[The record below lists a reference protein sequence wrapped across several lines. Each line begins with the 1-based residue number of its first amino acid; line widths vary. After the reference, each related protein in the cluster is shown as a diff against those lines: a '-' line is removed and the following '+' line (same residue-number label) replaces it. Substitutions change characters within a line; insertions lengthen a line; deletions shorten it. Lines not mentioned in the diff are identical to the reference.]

1 MPSGR
6 PIILRTVANIC
17 GRFTLV
23 MAVAMVLPATV
34 DLLDGNPDWSVF
46 LHSALFAAVPGGL
59 VMLAT
64 QSGEVR
70 FSPRLGFLLTTALWL
85 DAALVGALPIYFS
98 PLKVTFAGAFFEAM
112 SGITT
117 TGSTVLS
124 GLDTMPRG
132 ILLWRSILQW
142 LGGVG
147 FIALALLL
155 LPSLRVGGIRLFHM
169 ESSDKSEKILPRVN
183 QIAAGI
189 VIAYVG
195 LSALCA
201 ISYFAAGMTM
211 FEAVNHA
218 MTTLAT
224 GGYSTHDASMGYY
237 ADNRAM
243 LVIATVFMALAGL
256 PFILFVK
263 AVMPR
268 RLRTLADPQV
278 TLFFSVIAIAT
289 VVLAIIQR
297 IEFNTKP
304 IDALVTS
311 AFNFV
316 SVLTTTGYASEDYT
330 RWGSAAIGIFLIAYF
345 LGGCAGSTAGGIKMN
360 RAVILWRV
368 MRTSLARLITPH
380 AVVKTRYGRDE
391 VSTEAAQTVLVF
403 FFLFIATLV
412 FGTMAL
418 MLLGHE
424 FVTAFSS
431 AITALSNVGPG
442 LGEIVGPSG
451 NFSSLDDPSLWIMS
465 YLMLAGR
472 LEIVTVM
479 ILMTPVFWSR

>member
-1 MPSGR
+1 
-6 PIILRTVANIC
+6 
-17 GRFTLV
+17 
-23 MAVAMVLPATV
+23 
-34 DLLDGNPDWSVF
+34 
-46 LHSALFAAVPGGL
+46 
-59 VMLAT
+59 
-64 QSGEVR
+64 
-70 FSPRLGFLLTTALWL
+70 
-85 DAALVGALPIYFS
+85 
-98 PLKVTFAGAFFEAM
+98 
-112 SGITT
+112 
-117 TGSTVLS
+117 
-124 GLDTMPRG
+124 
-132 ILLWRSILQW
+132 
-142 LGGVG
+142 
-147 FIALALLL
+147 
-155 LPSLRVGGIRLFHM
+155 M

-201 ISYFAAGMTM
+201 IAYFAAGMTM

-224 GGYSTHDASMGYY
+224 GGYSTHDSSMGYY
-237 ADNRAM
+237 ADNRAL
-243 LVIATVFMALAGL
+243 LVISTIFMALAGL

-268 RLRTLADPQV
+268 RLRTLSDPQV
-278 TLFFSVIAIAT
+278 TLFFAIIAIAT
-289 VVLAIIQR
+289 VVLAAIQR
-297 IEFNTKP
+297 VEFNTKP

-316 SVLTTTGYASEDYT
+316 SILTTTGYASEDYT
-330 RWGSAAIGIFLIAYF
+330 RWGSAAIGVFLIAYF

-360 RAVILWRV
+360 RAVILWRT
-368 MRTSLARLITPH
+368 MRTSLTRLITPH

-391 VSTEAAQTVLVF
+391 VSSEAAQTVLVF

-442 LGEIVGPSG
+442 LGPIVGPSG

-472 LEIVTVM
+472 LEIVTVV
-479 ILMTPVFWSR
+479 ILMTPAFWSR

>member
-1 MPSGR
+1 
-6 PIILRTVANIC
+6 
-17 GRFTLV
+17 
-23 MAVAMVLPATV
+23 MAIAMVLPATV
-34 DLLDGNPDWSVF
+34 DLLDGNPDWAVF
-46 LHSALFAAVPGGL
+46 LHSALFAGVLGGL

-64 QSGEVR
+64 QNNEIR
-70 FSPRLGFLLTTALWL
+70 FSPRLGFLLTTALWIN
-85 DAALVGALPIYFS
+85 AALVGALPIYFS

-117 TGSTVLS
+117 TGSTVLV
-124 GLDTMPRG
+124 GLDHMPRG
-132 ILLWRSILQW
+132 ILLWRSLLQW

-155 LPSLRVGGIRLFHM
+155 LPSLRVGGVRLFHM

-201 ISYFAAGMTM
+201 LSYFAAGMTM
-211 FEAVNHA
+211 FEAINHA

-224 GGYSTHDASMGYY
+224 GGYSTHDASMGFY
-237 ADNRAM
+237 AQNRAL
-243 LVIATVFMALAGL
+243 LVISTIFMALAGL

-263 AVMPR
+263 AVMPQ

-278 TLFFSVIAIAT
+278 TLFFAVIVVST
-289 VVLAIIQR
+289 VILAIIQR
-297 IEFNTKP
+297 VRFNTGP
-304 IDALVTS
+304 VDALVTS
-311 AFNFV
+311 AFNLV

-330 RWGSAAIGIFLIAYF
+330 RWGPGAIGIFLLAYF

-360 RAVILWRV
+360 RVVILWRT
-368 MRTSLARLITPH
+368 MRTSLTRLITPH
-380 AVVKTRYGRDE
+380 AIVKIRYGRDE
-391 VSTEAAQTVLVF
+391 ISTEAAQNVLI
-403 FFLFIATLV
+403 FLFLFMASLV
-412 FGTMAL
+412 LGTIAL

-442 LGEIVGPSG
+442 LGDIVGPSG
-451 NFSSLDDPSLWIMS
+451 NFSSLEGPSLWVMS

-472 LEIVTVM
+472 LELITVV
-479 ILMTPVFWSR
+479 ILLTPAFWSR